1 MCITLT
7 MELSCLSASFRA
19 WECGT
24 FSGIS
29 TAFMAA
35 MKCPRYDP
43 GVVPTGLMSTA
54 TNRSTT
60 SGCETESD
68 QSMFQTNSLSR
79 VSGAWPSKAQMSPM
93 LSMGYLRLI
102 EHYENPGRCSSP
114 SVVPAAWLSF
124 LPCCGQ

>member
-1 MCITLT
+1 MCVTLT
-7 MELSCLSASFRA
+7 TELSCLSASFRA

-35 MKCPRYDP
+35 MKFPMYDP
-43 GVVPTGLMSTA
+43 DVVPAGLMSTT

-68 QSMFQTNSLSR
+68 QSRSQTNSLSLQHSFWSLAAEESR
-79 VSGAWPSKAQMSPM
+79 VINGRLKA
-93 LSMGYLRLI
+93 
-102 EHYENPGRCSSP
+102 
-114 SVVPAAWLSF
+114 
-124 LPCCGQ
+124 

>member
-1 MCITLT
+1 MSVTLT
-7 MELSCLSASFRA
+7 TELSCLSASFRA

-35 MKCPRYDP
+35 MKAPMYDP
-43 GVVPTGLMSTA
+43 GVVPTGLMSTT

-68 QSMFQTNSLSR
+68 QSRSQTNSEQPAEFLDLAIQSADESHVINWLR
-79 VSGAWPSKAQMSPM
+79 V
-93 LSMGYLRLI
+93 
-102 EHYENPGRCSSP
+102 HYKDPDRCSSP
-114 SVVPAAWLSF
+114 SAVPGA
-124 LPCCGQ
+124 